1 MTKQD
6 TVMSK
11 TNLITLLMGLLL
23 GWFALPIAKDASGAV
38 LFFVVVAIVVLVL
51 RLLDRANAIW
61 VLIGLIIGV
70 LVDLLLPQL
79 SSSGLGT
86 DLLVRSFLCL
96 WLVCTV

>member
-11 TNLITLLMGLLL
+11 SNVITLLMGLLL
-23 GWFALPIAKDASGAV
+23 GWFALPLVVGATGAM
-38 LFFVVVAIVVLVL
+38 LFFVVVAIVILVL

-61 VLIGLIIGV
+61 VIIGLVVGILIG
-70 LVDLLLPQL
+70 LLLPQL
-79 SSSGLGT
+79 SSSAFGDEG
-86 DLLVRSFLCL
+86 LVRAFLCL